1 MPPTTFTGNGST
13 ATGTETYPMETGF
26 TPPDVPLLV
35 YTDLDGSLLDHDDYG
50 FAAAQPAL
58 SRLRALHI
66 PLIPVT
72 SKTLAELRVLAQPLG
87 LQHPLIVE
95 NGCVICLPDGY
106 FPLQEN
112 GEPIAGYCLLRLAPD
127 YSTLLAELQQL
138 RNDHG
143 FRFRGFHDMDTDEV
157 ARETGL
163 SHAAA
168 ELARQRLCSE
178 PLAWQ
183 DTGTALTEFRQALA
197 GRQLRLV
204 KGGRFWHVL
213 SQADKGSAL
222 RQLASMYRKH
232 GLPAF
237 TSLALGDS
245 PNDCGMLQAA
255 DIAAVI
261 RHKDGSLMDCETG
274 GRTIQ
279 TTEPGPA
286 GWNTAVL
293 QVLQMLS
300 APVP

>member
-1 MPPTTFTGNGST
+1 MV
-13 ATGTETYPMETGF
+13 TGF
-26 TPPDVPLLV
+26 TSPAVPLLV

-58 SRLRALHI
+58 SQLRALHI

-72 SKTLAELRVLAQPLG
+72 SKTLAELQVLGQQLG

-106 FPLQEN
+106 FPLPEN
-112 GEPIAGYCLLRLAPD
+112 GECRAGYRLLRLAPD
-127 YSTLLAELQQL
+127 YPALLAELQQL
-138 RNDHG
+138 RHDHG
-143 FRFRGFHDMDTDEV
+143 FRFRGFHDMDAEEV

-183 DTGTALTEFRQALA
+183 DSESAMADFRQALA

-222 RQLASMYRKH
+222 RQLAALYRAH

-245 PNDCGMLQAA
+245 PNDCSMLQAA
-255 DIAAVI
+255 DIAALI
-261 RHKDGSLMDCETG
+261 RHKDGSVMDCKTQG
-274 GRTIQ
+274 HSIQ
-279 TTEPGPA
+279 TMEPGPA
-286 GWNTAVL
+286 GWNAAVL

-300 APVP
+300 APAL

>member
-1 MPPTTFTGNGST
+1 
-13 ATGTETYPMETGF
+13 METGF
-26 TPPDVPLLV
+26 TSPDIPLLV

-72 SKTLAELRVLAQPLG
+72 SKTLAEMQVLGQQLG

-106 FPLQEN
+106 FPLLEK
-112 GEPIAGYCLLRLAPD
+112 GERVAGYRLLRLAPD
-127 YSTLLAELQQL
+127 YTTLLAELRQL
-138 RNDHG
+138 RKDHG
-143 FRFRGFHDMDTDEV
+143 FRFRGFHDMDADEV

-163 SHAAA
+163 GRAAA

-183 DTGTALTEFRQALA
+183 DTDSAMTDFRQALA

-213 SQADKGSAL
+213 SQADKGNAL
-222 RQLASMYRKH
+222 RQLASMYRAH

-245 PNDCGMLQAA
+245 PNDCSMLQAA

-261 RHKDGSLMDCETG
+261 RHKDGSVMDCDTHG
-274 GRTIQ
+274 HIIQ

-293 QVLQMLS
+293 QALQMLS
-300 APVP
+300 APAA

>member
-1 MPPTTFTGNGST
+1 
-13 ATGTETYPMETGF
+13 METGF
-26 TPPDVPLLV
+26 TAPEVPLLV

-72 SKTLAELRVLAQPLG
+72 SKTLAEMQVLGQQLG

-106 FPLQEN
+106 FPLPEN
-112 GEPIAGYCLLRLAPD
+112 GERVTGYRLLRLAPD
-127 YSTLLAELQQL
+127 YTTLLAELRQL
-138 RNDHG
+138 RKDHG
-143 FRFRGFHDMDTDEV
+143 FRFRGFHDMDADEV

-163 SHAAA
+163 SRAAA
-168 ELARQRLCSE
+168 ELSRQRLCSE

-183 DTGTALTEFRQALA
+183 DTESAMADFRQALA
-197 GRQLRLV
+197 GRQLRLL

-222 RQLASMYRKH
+222 QQLGALYRAH

-237 TSLALGDS
+237 TTLALGDS
-245 PNDCGMLQAA
+245 PNDCSMLQAA

-261 RHKDGSLMDCETG
+261 RHKDGCVMDCETHG
-274 GRTIQ
+274 HIIQ

-293 QVLQMLS
+293 QALQMLS
-300 APVP
+300 APAA

>member
-1 MPPTTFTGNGST
+1 
-13 ATGTETYPMETGF
+13 METGF
-26 TPPDVPLLV
+26 IPPEVPLLV

-58 SRLRALHI
+58 AQLRTLHI

-72 SKTLAELRVLAQPLG
+72 SKTLAELLVLGQQLS

-106 FPLQEN
+106 FPLPES
-112 GEPIAGYCLLRLAPD
+112 GECLAGYRLLRLAPD
-127 YSTLLAELQQL
+127 YTTLLAELQQL
-138 RNDHG
+138 RNDHS
-143 FRFRGFHDMDTDEV
+143 FRFRGFHDMDAEEV

-183 DTGTALTEFRQALA
+183 DTESALDDFRKALA

-222 RQLASMYRKH
+222 QHLGALYRAH

-245 PNDCGMLQAA
+245 PNDCSMLQAA
-255 DIAAVI
+255 DIAAII
-261 RHKDGSLMDCETG
+261 RRKDGSLMDCETP
-274 GRTIQ
+274 GRIIQ

-293 QVLQMLS
+293 AVLQMLS
-300 APVP
+300 APAA

>member
-1 MPPTTFTGNGST
+1 
-13 ATGTETYPMETGF
+13 METGF
-26 TPPDVPLLV
+26 TLPDIPLLV
-35 YTDLDGSLLDHDDYG
+35 FTDLDGSLLDHDDYG

-58 SRLRALHI
+58 SQLSALHI

-72 SKTLAELRVLAQPLG
+72 SKTLAEMQVLGQQLG

-95 NGCVICLPDGY
+95 NGCVICVPDGY
-106 FPLQEN
+106 FPLPEN
-112 GEPIAGYCLLRLAPD
+112 GERIAGYRLMRLAPD
-127 YSTLLAELQQL
+127 YATLLAELQQL
-138 RNDHG
+138 RNDRG
-143 FRFRGFHDMDTDEV
+143 FRFRGFHDMDADEV

-183 DTGTALTEFRQALA
+183 DTDSAMADFGQALA

-213 SQADKGSAL
+213 PQADKGSAL
-222 RQLASMYRKH
+222 RQLASMYRAH
-232 GLPAF
+232 GLPVF

-245 PNDCGMLQAA
+245 PNDCSMLQAA
-255 DIAAVI
+255 DIAALI
-261 RHKDGSLMDCETG
+261 RHKDGSVMDCETH
-274 GRTIQ
+274 GRTIE

>member
-1 MPPTTFTGNGST
+1 
-13 ATGTETYPMETGF
+13 METGF
-26 TPPDVPLLV
+26 TAPDIPLLV
-35 YTDLDGSLLDHDDYG
+35 FTDLDGSLLDHDDYG

-58 SRLRALHI
+58 SQLRALHI
-66 PLIPVT
+66 PLVPVT
-72 SKTLAELRVLAQPLG
+72 SKTLAELRVLAEPLG

-95 NGCVICLPDGY
+95 NGCAICLPEGY

-112 GEPIAGYCLLRLAPD
+112 GERIAGYRVLRLAAD
-127 YSTLLAELQQL
+127 YTALLAELQQL
-138 RNDHG
+138 RDAHG
-143 FRFRGFHDMDTDEV
+143 FRFRGFHDMDAEEV

-163 SHAAA
+163 STDAA

-183 DTGTALTEFRQALA
+183 DTAAALADFRQALL
-197 GRQLRLV
+197 GRQLKLV

-222 RQLASMYRKH
+222 RQLAALYRTH
-232 GLPAF
+232 GLPGF

-245 PNDCGMLQAA
+245 PNDCSMLRAA

-261 RHKDGSLMDCETG
+261 RHKDGSLMDCETH
-274 GRTIQ
+274 RQIIE

-286 GWNTAVL
+286 GWNAAVL
-293 QVLQMLS
+293 QVLRMLS
-300 APVP
+300 APAA